1 MKKILA
7 IAALLLA
14 MASCGVGTYSVESG
28 RSEQSSVSFV
38 AQTSYS
44 VTVTIDGTE
53 YEVNTVKLKDWRT
66 DRRIKQTAKNTI
78 KLAPG
83 KHEIVVTSNGNVV
96 LKDLIFLSNNESK
109 VIEL

>member
-14 MASCGVGTYSVESG
+14 MTSCGVGTYSVESG

-38 AQTSYS
+38 AQTSYP

-53 YEVNTVKLKDWRT
+53 YEVNKDWRT
-66 DRRIKQTAKNTI
+66 DRRIKKTAKNTI
-78 KLAPG
+78 KIAPG
-83 KHEIVVTSNGNVV
+83 KHEIIVTSNGNVV